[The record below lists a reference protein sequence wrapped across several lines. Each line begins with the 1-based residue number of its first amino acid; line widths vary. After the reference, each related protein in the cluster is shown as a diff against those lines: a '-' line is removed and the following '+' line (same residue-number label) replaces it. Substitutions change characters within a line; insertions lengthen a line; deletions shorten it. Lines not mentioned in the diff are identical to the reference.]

1 MAQRM
6 MLMETVRNPTYAQV
20 CVPAPDDCC
29 WLAGTVSLAEVM
41 KFVMKANDEM
51 YETAEFATELL
62 SSMDRDMSGTLT
74 R

>member
-1 MAQRM
+1 M
-6 MLMETVRNPTYAQV
+6 
-20 CVPAPDDCC
+20 
-29 WLAGTVSLAEVM
+29 
-41 KFVMKANDEM
+41 MKANDEM